1 MGSMSEIKILTVD
14 DDVNVCQLLALY
26 LSKDNYSTDMANNGL
41 VALEKIKNDN
51 IGLVL
56 LDIMMPNK
64 DGIETLREIRRFS
77 NVPIIMLTSRSEA
90 IDKITALDAGADDY
104 ITKPFEPQE
113 LMSRIRAVLRRYN
126 PSLDVHRDFV
136 LGNLTISLVNYRV
149 KVDDREIDMPPK
161 EIELLYF
168 LATHASRVFK
178 RQELLEKIWGADY
191 ECDPRTIDVHMKRIR
206 EKLGDSNGW
215 RLVTVWGV
223 GYKFEA

>member
-1 MGSMSEIKILTVD
+1 MSQIKILTVD
-14 DDVNVCQLLALY
+14 DDVSVCQLLALY
-26 LSKDNYSTDMANNGL
+26 LSKENYSTDMAHNGIT
-41 VALEKIKNDN
+41 AIEKIKNDN

-64 DGIETLREIRRFS
+64 DGIETLKEVRQFS
-77 NVPIIMLTSRSEA
+77 NVPIIMLTSRGEA

-113 LMSRIRAVLRRYN
+113 LISRIKAVLRRYN
-126 PSLDVHRDFV
+126 PSLDIHRDFV
-136 LGNLTISLVNYRV
+136 LGNLVISLANYKV
-149 KVDDREIDMPPK
+149 KIDDTEIDMPPK

-168 LATHASRVFK
+168 LATHSGRVFK
-178 RQELLEKIWGADY
+178 RQELLEQIWGDDY
-191 ECDPRTIDVHMKRIR
+191 NCDPRTIDVHVKRIR

-223 GYKFEA
+223 GYKFES